1 MATAII
7 VSEIPGTSLDPD
19 AVETAATDLKAQAA
33 LVRDAGTD
41 VKTTWAG
48 LTYAYTAPESATLLS
63 VMDPVATDTDKFADD
78 LERVSAALSTFAA
91 DLRVIKSALDSVRS
105 DAAAFHRTISGDDEW
120 NQNQDHIDTNNALR
134 GRVAAEQVRLWEAER
149 TCANA
154 IRAID
159 CIAPW
164 HASTGEDDGFS
175 YGYDEISA
183 DAEMP
188 WGAAVE
194 RQDECPKSAAV
205 GVKRF
210 VWDGIVVDIIG
221 EGLLGI
227 GGLVGLGMDGWSLE
241 TLSGTWSGLGAL
253 IGRDPA
259 TGEWAWGTAGDAWL
273 GTGKSLLA
281 WDMWAEDP
289 ARAAGTVV
297 GNVLLTVFTLG
308 AGTAVKGVSTAGRTG
323 TVLANTSRTV
333 SVINKLID
341 PIELARG
348 AAAVLKG
355 VDLKTLTTAL
365 SDSMAGLGTTLKT
378 TLRGVDVDVHVDIS
392 DGSRGDVPA
401 IRETNP
407 APYDVLDRV
416 DGNRSPA
423 SEVNSPHRSEQF
435 NDNPAS
441 VRVPEPEYA
450 HAGGQG
456 TTHAPGGGDGG
467 GGSASHGGSGG
478 DGGTNGGNG
487 GSHPGDSSAPGAD
500 STGPGNVP
508 DKTPMGADSSPM
520 GKQVADQPSYLD
532 VLDGQ
537 LSQHG
542 LTEPQFE
549 KLVNTQL
556 DQLTKSELQTLIE
569 IRDALPPMD
578 AHTVLQKI
586 ITPEATTRLFADIEA
601 GLDVSTPEG
610 AARQSVI
617 DGLKGEHPDIFSAT
631 PVGRPV
637 ETVGGFVSRT
647 ADVNHLTTEQ
657 MYRSLGLDYDG
668 SPFTAVGGGGP
679 RPQQTMF
686 GIEFEAG
693 NVSPTKA
700 DHTINT
706 INAHFDE
713 LQGQSGSNYSTR
725 VQELVEQDFRAEHPG
740 DLSEAAA
747 KELKERL
754 NYSARALDSA
764 NPHRGNGFGGSPT
777 TGHYTPELQFF
788 DYPRLPEGA
797 ELWKIAPDGSRVVVA
812 RFDGYAWDVQQ

>member
-7 VSEIPGTSLDPD
+7 VAQIPGASLDPD
-19 AVETAATDLKAQAA
+19 AVETAAADLKTQAG

-41 VKTTWAG
+41 VKTTWSG

-105 DAAAFHRTISGDDEW
+105 DATAFHRTISGDDEW

-149 TCANA
+149 TCANS

-175 YGYDEISA
+175 YGYDEIGA

-188 WGAAVE
+188 WGAAVQRE
-194 RQDECPKSAAV
+194 DECPKSAAV

-210 VWDGIVVDIIG
+210 VWDGIVVDIVG

-253 IGRDPA
+253 IGRDPT

-355 VDLKTLTTAL
+355 VDLKTLSAAL
-365 SDSMAGLGTTLKT
+365 SDSMAGINSTLKSA
-378 TLRGVDVDVHVDIS
+378 LRSVDTDVPVRVDIS
-392 DGSRGDVPA
+392 DGSRGDVPG
-401 IRETNP
+401 IRESNP
-407 APYDVLDRV
+407 APYDGLDRV
-416 DGNRSPA
+416 DGNRSPV
-423 SEVNSPHRSEQF
+423 SEVNSPRLNEQF

-450 HAGGQG
+450 HAGGQ
-456 TTHAPGGGDGG
+456 TTHTPGGGDAG
-467 GGSASHGGSGG
+467 GGSAGHSGPGGDGGSGG
-478 DGGTNGGNG
+478 GNG
-487 GSHPGDSSAPGAD
+487 SQPGDGSAPGGD
-500 STGPGNVP
+500 GSGPGSAP
-508 DKTPMGADSSPM
+508 DKTPSGADSSPI
-520 GKQVADQPSYLD
+520 GAQVARQPSYLD
-532 VLDGQ
+532 ALDGQ
-537 LSQHG
+537 LSRHD
-542 LTEPQFE
+542 LTEPQFKE
-549 KLVNTQL
+549 LVNTPL
-556 DQLTKSELQTLIE
+556 DQLTKSDLQTLIQ

-586 ITPEATTRLFADIEA
+586 VTPDTVTRIFADIEA
-601 GLDVSTPEG
+601 GLDVSTPGG
-610 AARQSVI
+610 AAAHAGI
-617 DGLKGEHPDIFSAT
+617 DQLKAEHPEIFSTSPSKYAADS
-631 PVGRPV
+631 
-637 ETVGGFVSRT
+637 VGGFVSRT
-647 ADVNHLTTEQ
+647 ADVNHLNTEQ
-657 MYRSLGLDYDG
+657 MYRSLGLDYVG
-668 SPFTAVGGGGP
+668 SPFTAVDGGP
-679 RPQQTMF
+679 LPHQTMF

-693 NVSPTKA
+693 NASPTKA

-706 INAHFDE
+706 ITAHFDE
-713 LQGQSGSNYSTR
+713 LQGLSGSDYSAR

-740 DLSEAAA
+740 ELSEAAA
-747 KELKERL
+747 AELTARID
-754 NYSARALDSA
+754 YSGHSLDAA
-764 NPHRGNGFGGSPT
+764 NPHRGNGFGGSPA
-777 TGHYTPELQFF
+777 TGHYTPELQLF
-788 DYPRLPEGA
+788 DRPPLPDGA
-797 ELWKIAPDGSRVVVA
+797 ELWKIAPDGSRAVVA
-812 RFDGYAWDVQQ
+812 RFNGFGWELQR

>member
-7 VSEIPGTSLDPD
+7 VAQIPGASLDPD
-19 AVETAATDLKAQAA
+19 AVETAAADLKTQAG

-41 VKTTWAG
+41 VKTTWSG

-105 DAAAFHRTISGDDEW
+105 DATAFHRTISGDDEW

-149 TCANA
+149 TCANS
-154 IRAID
+154 IRTID

-175 YGYDEISA
+175 YGYDEIGA

-188 WGAAVE
+188 WGAAVQRE
-194 RQDECPKSAAV
+194 DECPKSAAV

-210 VWDGIVVDIIG
+210 VWDGIVVDIVG

-253 IGRDPA
+253 IGRDPT
-259 TGEWAWGTAGDAWL
+259 TGEWAWGTAGDAWV

-355 VDLKTLTTAL
+355 VDLKTLTAAL

-378 TLRGVDVDVHVDIS
+378 TLRGVDVDVQVDLPNA
-392 DGSRGDVPA
+392 SRADAPG
-401 IRETNP
+401 IRESNP
-407 APYDVLDRV
+407 APYDGLDRV
-416 DGNRSPA
+416 EGNRSPA
-423 SEVNSPHRSEQF
+423 SEVNSPHHRELF
-435 NDNPAS
+435 NDNPTS

-478 DGGTNGGNG
+478 DGGSSGGNG
-487 GSHPGDSSAPGAD
+487 GPHPGDSPAPGAD
-500 STGPGNVP
+500 GTGPGNVP
-508 DKTPMGADSSPM
+508 DKTPVVADSSPM

-542 LTEPQFE
+542 LTEPQLRD
-549 KLVNTQL
+549 LVNTPL
-556 DQLTKSELQTLIE
+556 DQLSKSQVETLIA
-569 IRDALPPMD
+569 IREGLPGIE
-578 AHTVLQKI
+578 AQTVLQKI
-586 ITPEATTRLFADIEA
+586 VQPDVVVKLFMDLETS
-601 GLDVSTPEG
+601 LDLSTPQG
-610 AARQSVI
+610 RLDKAALDLLRQ
-617 DGLKGEHPDIFSAT
+617 EHADVFAAAASKYEINAVT
-631 PVGRPV
+631 
-637 ETVGGFVSRT
+637 GFVSRT
-647 ADVNHLTTEQ
+647 ADVNDLGTEA
-657 MYRSLGLDYDG
+657 MYRSLGLDYSN
-668 SPFTAVGGGGP
+668 SPFALDGEP
-679 RPQQTMF
+679 RPDQTMF
-686 GIEFEAG
+686 GIEFTAG
-693 NVSPTKA
+693 NQLPSRA
-700 DHTINT
+700 DYTINT
-706 INAHFDE
+706 INTHFDE
-713 LQGQSGSNYSTR
+713 LQGLSRADYETR
-725 VQELVEQDFRAEHPG
+725 LTELVEQDF
-740 DLSEAAA
+740 LSENPGPLS
-747 KELKERL
+747 KPQSDELADRIKHV
-754 NYSARALDSA
+754 AFACDIH

-777 TGHYTPELQFF
+777 SRDYTPELQFSNLVKLE
-788 DYPRLPEGA
+788 PGA
-797 ELWKIAPDGSRVVVA
+797 ELWKIAPDGERVPVA
-812 RFDGYAWDVQQ
+812 FFDGQKWSLL